1 MKYFFTKFLFPL
13 CMALSLSCM
22 ALVSCD
28 NDNYT
33 KGGLVKPEK
42 LEGTVISK
50 GVCNAFNAT
59 TESAQMCFVERTGT
73 YYIDYFCNGDGSF
86 GFKWDKTTNRISI
99 IEFETGLFSGMY
111 PIDFLSQKDYES
123 EMGDNAEPS
132 LFDPVTNL
140 FTFNVLYQT
149 AIEDGVLVRF
159 PTKITYQ
166 PGAE

>member
-1 MKYFFTKFLFPL
+1 MRDLFVRLFIPCL
-13 CMALSLSCM
+13 ALSLSCIT
-22 ALVSCD
+22 LGSCNK
-28 NDNYT
+28 NDRT
-33 KGGLVKPEK
+33 GGIAKPGK

-50 GVCNAFNAT
+50 GVCNAFNST
-59 TESAQMCFVERTGT
+59 TESAQMCFVERTGI

-86 GFKWDKTTNRISI
+86 GFTWDKTTNRISI

-111 PIDFLSQKDYES
+111 PVDFLSQEDYER

-132 LFDPVTNL
+132 LYDPATNL

-149 AIEDGVLVRF
+149 AVEDGVLVRF

-166 PGAE
+166 PRVE